1 MIMSTLSLTRGQA
14 ATAIPA
20 STSWWWSRLFR
31 RAIEARERQAQR
43 IITYHLAT
51 LTDERLEELG
61 LTAAEIAA
69 LRCQTSYAEHLV
81 S

>member
-1 MIMSTLSLTRGQA
+1 MIMSTLSLTRGEA
-14 ATAIPA
+14 AAVPA
-20 STSWWWSRLFR
+20 KTSWWWSRLFR
-31 RAIEARERQAQR
+31 RVVEARERQAQR
-43 IITYHLAT
+43 IIAYHLAT

-69 LRCQTSYAEHLV
+69 LRCRTSYAEHLV